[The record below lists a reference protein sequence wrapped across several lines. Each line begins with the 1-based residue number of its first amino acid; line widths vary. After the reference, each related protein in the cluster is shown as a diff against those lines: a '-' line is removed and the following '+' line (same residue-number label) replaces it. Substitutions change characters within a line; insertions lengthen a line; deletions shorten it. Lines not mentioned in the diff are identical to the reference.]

1 MREERGR
8 AGKLL
13 EKEVRR
19 AEVMAMGVEKKAN
32 CQSELPMLRLNQTYF
47 TNIWTWLCRQTLGR
61 ESIHRRNLPA
71 TRWIQLK
78 FTINLEQLH
87 SIKFLS

>member
-13 EKEVRR
+13 GKEVNR

-32 CQSELPMLRLNQTYF
+32 CQSELPMLRLNKHTSLTSGHSFAGKHRVGNQSTGG
-47 TNIWTWLCRQTLGR
+47 TCQQPGR
-61 ESIHRRNLPA
+61 CSSNS
-71 TRWIQLK
+71 QL
-78 FTINLEQLH
+78 I
-87 SIKFLS
+87 